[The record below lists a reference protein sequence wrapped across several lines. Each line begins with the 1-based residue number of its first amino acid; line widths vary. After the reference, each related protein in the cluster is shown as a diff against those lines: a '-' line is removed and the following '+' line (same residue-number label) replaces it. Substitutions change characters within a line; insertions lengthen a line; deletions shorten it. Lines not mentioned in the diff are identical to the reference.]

1 MQNSQNIVE
10 FATVFAAFLQY
21 CCLLVKSLMPNLA
34 FLLTKNI
41 AILSRIAIYS
51 LMREQIL

>member
-1 MQNSQNIVE
+1 MQNSRNIVE
-10 FATVFAAFLQY
+10 FATAPAAFPQYY

-41 AILSRIAIYS
+41 AILSRIAIYP
-51 LMREQIL
+51 LMRE